1 MQERA
6 LSPAVRIVAGV
17 VSAVVL
23 IIALF
28 VAATQVRAGWG
39 SDLRAWLA
47 AAAVLII
54 ALGAMR
60 MLRAAIRGTI
70 RVRGGAAER

>member
-6 LSPAVRIVAGV
+6 LSPAVRILAGV
-17 VSAVVL
+17 ISAGIL

-39 SDLRAWLA
+39 SDPRAWLA

-54 ALGAMR
+54 ALFAIR
-60 MLRAAIRGTI
+60 MLRASLRGTV
-70 RVRGGAAER
+70 RVRGGGRPE

>member
-17 VSAVVL
+17 LSAGIL

-47 AAAVLII
+47 AGAVLII
-54 ALGAMR
+54 ALGAIR

-70 RVRGGAAER
+70 RIRGGGTRA

>member
-6 LSPAVRIVAGV
+6 LSPVIRIVAGV
-17 VSAVVL
+17 VSAGIL
-23 IIALF
+23 IISLF

-54 ALGAMR
+54 ALGAIR

-70 RVRGGAAER
+70 RVRGSGTGA

>member
-6 LSPAVRIVAGV
+6 LSPAVRILAGV
-17 VSAVVL
+17 ISAGIL

-39 SDLRAWLA
+39 SDPRAWLA

-54 ALGAMR
+54 ALGALR

-70 RVRGGAAER
+70 RLRGGGSQG

>member
-6 LSPAVRIVAGV
+6 LSPLVRIVAGV
-17 VSAVVL
+17 ISAAIL

-28 VAATQVRAGWG
+28 VAATQVRVGWG
-39 SDLRAWLA
+39 SDVRAWLA
-47 AAAVLII
+47 AAGVII
-54 ALGAMR
+54 VALGAMR

-70 RVRGGAAER
+70 RIRGSGTPG